1 MKGRLFQGLFNN
13 LLGKGI
19 MVILCFSHGIQ
30 YIKKVIRYSEDK
42 VCHREDKAEVWIDS
56 MLNRNQDKLQ
66 YTLHYAK
73 KIMLDIMYRVKLYIS
88 SN

>member
-1 MKGRLFQGLFNN
+1 MKGRLFQGLFNIPF
-13 LLGKGI
+13 GKGI

-30 YIKKVIRYSEDK
+30 YIKMEIRYSEDK
-42 VCHREDKAEVWIDS
+42 ECHREDKVEVWIDS
-56 MLNRNQDKLQ
+56 MLNRNQDRLQ

-73 KIMLDIMYRVKLYIS
+73 KMMLDIMYREKLYIS